1 MIKHI
6 VTWKLKDDIDK
17 SIVAQNIKRELE
29 GLLGKVENLLSAEVN
44 IDKSGDTLML
54 DSTLTSFDALKE
66 YQTHPEHVKVA
77 DTFVRPYTAQRI
89 SVDYEY

>member
-44 IDKSGDTLML
+44 IDKSGDTLIL

-77 DTFVRPYTAQRI
+77 DTFVRPYAAQRI

>member
-17 SIVAQNIKRELE
+17 SAVTKNIKKELE
-29 GLLGKVENLLSAEVN
+29 GLVGKVENLLSAEVN

-54 DSTLTSFDALKE
+54 DSTLTSFEALKE
-66 YQTHPEHVKVA
+66 YQAHPEHVKAA
-77 DTFVRPYTAQRI
+77 DTFVRPYAAQRI

>member
-17 SIVAQNIKRELE
+17 SIVAQNIKKELE
-29 GLLGKVENLLSAEVN
+29 GLVGKVENLLSAEVN
-44 IDKSGDTLML
+44 IDKSGDTLIL
-54 DSTLTSFDALKE
+54 DSTLTSFEALKE
-66 YQTHPEHVKVA
+66 YQIHPEHVKVA
-77 DTFVRPYTAQRI
+77 DTFVRPYAAQRI

>member
-17 SIVAQNIKRELE
+17 SIVAQNIKKELE

-44 IDKSGDTLML
+44 IDKSGDTLIL

-77 DTFVRPYTAQRI
+77 DTFVRPYAAQRI